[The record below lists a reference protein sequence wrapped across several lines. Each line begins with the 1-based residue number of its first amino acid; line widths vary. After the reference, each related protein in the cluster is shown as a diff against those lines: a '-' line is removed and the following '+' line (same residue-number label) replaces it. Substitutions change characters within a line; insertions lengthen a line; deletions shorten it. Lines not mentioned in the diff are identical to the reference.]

1 MEESKGNLLIVD
13 DDLAVRTVITR
24 KMQSSGYTCIAVSN
38 GNEALETISTQTFDL
53 VLLDIKMPGPSGI
66 EVLPQIVSKYPEVGV
81 VMITAVDDTRTA
93 VEAMQMGACDYIT
106 KPFSL
111 EELSTK
117 IGHAIEK
124 KKKDIG
130 K

>member
-1 MEESKGNLLIVD
+1 MEETKGNLLIVD

-24 KMQSSGYTCIAVSN
+24 KMQASGYNCIAVSN
-38 GNEALETISTQTFDL
+38 GNEALETISTQSFDL

-66 EVLPQIVSKYPEVGV
+66 EVLPQIVSNYPEVGV

-93 VEAMQMGACDYIT
+93 VEAMQMGAYDYIT

-111 EELSTK
+111 EELTNK
-117 IGHAIEK
+117 IGQALEK
-124 KKKDIG
+124 KNTAG
-130 K
+130 E